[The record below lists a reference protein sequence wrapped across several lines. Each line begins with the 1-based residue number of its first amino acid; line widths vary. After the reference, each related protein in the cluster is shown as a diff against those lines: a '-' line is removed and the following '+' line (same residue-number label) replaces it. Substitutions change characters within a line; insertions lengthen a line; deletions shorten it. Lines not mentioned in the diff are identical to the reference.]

1 MTISMIHRSD
11 LIINSKETAIEFY
24 KGVKSCILIPYTV
37 DKVQVIRIEPGNLFS
52 VIPAKSVKDGSAPFI
67 PNIYDEDGTLAY
79 RYRKYINAYLR
90 KDDE

>member
-1 MTISMIHRSD
+1 MMTVACIFRSD
-11 LIINSKETAIEFY
+11 LRINSKQTALEFY

-67 PNIYDEDGTLAY
+67 PSLHDEDGSLAY
-79 RYRKYINAYLR
+79 RYRKYINAYL
-90 KDDE
+90 KED